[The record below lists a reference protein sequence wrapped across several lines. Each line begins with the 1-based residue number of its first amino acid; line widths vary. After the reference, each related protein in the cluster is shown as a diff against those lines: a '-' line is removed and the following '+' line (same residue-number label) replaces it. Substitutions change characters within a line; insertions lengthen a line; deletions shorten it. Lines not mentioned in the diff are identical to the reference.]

1 MRAPH
6 TDEHRAASEES
17 LMDGHPTLSYGRGV
31 PDENELRLCGD
42 VTGRRVIELGSTAAA
57 NAITLARRGAKTMV
71 IDPSSERLA
80 EVRSL
85 ADQSDVSIE
94 CHRGDL
100 ADLGFATSASVDLVL
115 CVGGLASVDDIS
127 RVFRQVH
134 RVLRTDAP
142 FVLAVPHPFAAMID
156 VGDVV
161 RRRYWGDDAIH
172 TVGGLFT
179 ALQRA
184 NFQVD
189 VMLEPEPVGNRDALA
204 PTTLIVRARKL
215 GV

>member
-1 MRAPH
+1 
-6 TDEHRAASEES
+6 
-17 LMDGHPTLSYGRGV
+17 MDGHPTLSYGRGV
-31 PDENELRLCGD
+31 PDENELRLVGD
-42 VTGRRVIELGSTAAA
+42 VAGKRVIELGSTAAA

-71 IDPSSERLA
+71 IDPSPDRLA
-80 EVRSL
+80 EVRQL
-85 ADQSDVSIE
+85 AEANDVRVE

-100 ADLGFATSASVDLVL
+100 ADLGFATSASVDLAL
-115 CVGGLASVDDIS
+115 CVGGLSAVDDVG

-142 FVLAVPHPFAAMID
+142 LVLAVPHPFAAMID

-189 VMLEPEPVGNRDALA
+189 VLLEPEPLSRNDALV

>member
-1 MRAPH
+1 
-6 TDEHRAASEES
+6 
-17 LMDGHPTLSYGRGV
+17 MDGHPTISYGRSV

-42 VTGRRVIELGSTAAA
+42 VAGKRVIELGSTAAA
-57 NAITLARRGAKTMV
+57 NAVALARRGAKAMV
-71 IDPSSERLA
+71 IDPSSERLNELRALA
-80 EVRSL
+80 E
-85 ADQSDVSIE
+85 QNEVSVE

-142 FVLAVPHPFAAMID
+142 FVLAIPHPFAAMID

-172 TVGGLFT
+172 TIGGLFT
-179 ALQRA
+179 ALTRS

-189 VMLEPEPVGNRDALA
+189 VVLEPEPVGRHDALV

>member
-1 MRAPH
+1 
-6 TDEHRAASEES
+6 
-17 LMDGHPTLSYGRGV
+17 MDVQPTLSYGRGV

-42 VTGRRVIELGSTAAA
+42 VAGKRVIELGSTAAG
-57 NAITLARRGAKTMV
+57 NAIVLAKRGAKTMV
-71 IDPSSERLA
+71 IDPSAERLA
-80 EVRSL
+80 EVRAA
-85 ADQSDVSIE
+85 ADRAEVHVE

-100 ADLGFATSASVDLVL
+100 ADLGFATSGSVDLAL
-115 CVGGLASVDDIS
+115 CVGGLTAVDDVS

-134 RVLRTDAP
+134 RVLKTDAP
-142 FVLAVPHPFAAMID
+142 FTIAVPHPFAAMVD

-172 TVGGLFT
+172 TVSGLFT

-184 NFQVD
+184 NFIVD
-189 VMLEPEPVGNRDALA
+189 VLLEPEPLGVSGALV
-204 PTTLIVRARKL
+204 PTHLIVRARKL

>member
-1 MRAPH
+1 MRF
-6 TDEHRAASEES
+6 
-17 LMDGHPTLSYGRGV
+17 MDGYPTISYGRAV

-42 VTGRRVIELGSTAAA
+42 VAGKRVIELGSTAAA
-57 NAITLARRGAKTMV
+57 NAVTLARRGAKAMV
-71 IDPSSERLA
+71 IDPSADRLN
-80 EVRSL
+80 ELRGL
-85 ADQSDVSIE
+85 ADQNEVRVE

-172 TVGGLFT
+172 TIGGLFT
-179 ALQRA
+179 ALTRS

-189 VMLEPEPVGNRDALA
+189 VVLEPEPVGRHDALV

>member
-1 MRAPH
+1 
-6 TDEHRAASEES
+6 
-17 LMDGHPTLSYGRGV
+17 MDGHPTISYGRSV

-42 VTGRRVIELGSTAAA
+42 VAGKRIIELGSTAAA
-57 NAITLARRGAKTMV
+57 NAVALARRGAKAMV
-71 IDPSSERLA
+71 IDPSSERLNELRA
-80 EVRSL
+80 LAEKSEVR
-85 ADQSDVSIE
+85 VE

-142 FVLAVPHPFAAMID
+142 FVLAIPHPFAAMID

-179 ALQRA
+179 ALTRS

-189 VMLEPEPVGNRDALA
+189 VVLEPEPVGRHDALV

>member
-1 MRAPH
+1 M
-6 TDEHRAASEES
+6 SI
-17 LMDGHPTLSYGRGV
+17 MDGHPTISYGRSV

-42 VTGRRVIELGSTAAA
+42 VAGKRVIELGSTAAA
-57 NAITLARRGAKTMV
+57 NAVSLARRGAKAMV
-71 IDPSSERLA
+71 IDPSSDRLNELRGLA
-80 EVRSL
+80 E
-85 ADQSDVSIE
+85 QNEVSVE

-179 ALQRA
+179 ALTRS

-189 VMLEPEPVGNRDALA
+189 VVLEPEPVGRHDALV

>member
-1 MRAPH
+1 MD
-6 TDEHRAASEES
+6 THR
-17 LMDGHPTLSYGRGV
+17 TLSYGRGV
-31 PDENELRLCGD
+31 PDEHELRLCGE
-42 VTGRRVIELGSTAAA
+42 VAGKRVIELGCTAAA
-57 NAITLARRGAKTMV
+57 NAVVLAVKGAKTMT
-71 IDPSSERLA
+71 IDPSAERLA
-80 EVRSL
+80 EVRRL
-85 ADQSDVSIE
+85 AEESDVRVE

-115 CVGGLASVDDIS
+115 CVGGLAAVDDIG

-142 FVLAVPHPFAAMID
+142 FVLAVPHPFSTMVDA
-156 VGDVV
+156 GDVV
-161 RRRYWGDDAIH
+161 RRAYWGDDAIH
-172 TVGGLFT
+172 TVSGLFT

-189 VMLEPEPVGNRDALA
+189 VLIEPEPIGSQALV
-204 PTTLIVRARKL
+204 PSTLIVRARKL

>member
-1 MRAPH
+1 
-6 TDEHRAASEES
+6 
-17 LMDGHPTLSYGRGV
+17 MDGHPTLSYGRGV

-42 VTGRRVIELGSTAAA
+42 VAGKRVIELGSTAAA

-71 IDPSSERLA
+71 IDPSAERLT
-80 EVRSL
+80 ELRTL
-85 ADQSDVSIE
+85 ADENDVRVE

-100 ADLGFATSASVDLVL
+100 ADLGFATSGSVELVL
-115 CVGGLASVDDIS
+115 CVGGLAAVDDTS

-142 FVLAVPHPFAAMID
+142 FVLAVPHPFASMVD

-161 RRRYWGDDAIH
+161 RRRYWGEDSIH

-179 ALQRA
+179 ALQRS

-189 VMLEPEPVGNRDALA
+189 VLLEPEPLGRDDALV